1 WFTGHGDVN
10 CPAGLIIPVR
20 RPWGLATAGLGVGA
34 ATALAARRAAGY
46 AARRAAGYAA
56 AGSGWWIPNVLPS
69 VSR

>member
-1 WFTGHGDVN
+1 MVSWLAHSCVAVGRLVCGAMWWFTGHGDVN

-46 AARRAAGYAA
+46 AA
-56 AGSGWWIPNVLPS
+56 
-69 VSR
+69 